1 VCWSDP
7 EGVAFRSAALD
18 VVLKCVTFDPMGTA
32 LPSPALLSF
41 TCGALRR
48 AAASH
53 EEIAED
59 FVPLMVP
66 ASWKS
71 LFQSTQLLALLF
83 QVAES
88 QLLDGELDNA
98 KTVCLSALAGTSAT
112 DCGLLCLC
120 AQALEILRQLASVR
134 RTVFPGV
141 LSSHR

>member
-1 VCWSDP
+1 MCRSDP

-18 VVLKCVTFDPMGTA
+18 VVLKCVTFDPMGMRSSA
-32 LPSPALLSF
+32 VLVVF
-41 TCGALRR
+41 HLRCS

-66 ASWKS
+66 ASWRS
-71 LFQSTQLLALLF
+71 LFQSTQLLTLLF

-98 KTVCLSALAGTSAT
+98 KTVVS
-112 DCGLLCLC
+112 
-120 AQALEILRQLASVR
+120 
-134 RTVFPGV
+134 
-141 LSSHR
+141 